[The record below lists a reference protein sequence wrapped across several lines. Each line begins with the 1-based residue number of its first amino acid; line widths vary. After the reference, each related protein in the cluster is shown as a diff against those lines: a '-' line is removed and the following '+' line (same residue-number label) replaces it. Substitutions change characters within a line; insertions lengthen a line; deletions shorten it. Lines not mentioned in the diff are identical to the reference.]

1 MFLARRGAMNQIE
14 DVMEIPEVAGVVD
27 FLLANP
33 VFLAPLLLVAAVFVY
48 AVVKKL
54 LKLAVILA
62 IAGGLYVLLLRY
74 FG

>member
-1 MFLARRGAMNQIE
+1 
-14 DVMEIPEVAGVVD
+14 ME

-48 AVVKKL
+48 AVLKKL
-54 LKLAVILA
+54 LKLAAILA
-62 IAGGLYVLLLRY
+62 IAGGLYVLLVRY

>member
-1 MFLARRGAMNQIE
+1 MDQLE
-14 DVMEIPEVAGVVD
+14 DVMEMPEVAGVVD

-48 AVVKKL
+48 AVLKKL

-62 IAGGLYVLLLRY
+62 IAAGLYLLLLRS